1 MSLRFPRRP
10 TRRGDRRRVHLP
22 LPRLGL
28 FLAVPALIT
37 FICLLMVNGMV
48 NGQIEND
55 AFPHAHEGSNTSTHV
70 PATVSEGGPVMD
82 ASSRTP
88 HSVHIPANA
97 VVLTFDD
104 GPDPRWTP
112 AVLEVLRRHNV
123 PATFFVVGSE
133 AARYPWLLQ
142 DIRAAGSE
150 VGLHTFTHPDLST
163 SSRMRVDR
171 ELTETQLVVNGA
183 TGETSYLIRP
193 PFSSTAGA
201 VDDLDLASF
210 QLTESMGYMTV
221 LSDVDSRDWQ
231 RPGVDA
237 IVRNSTPA
245 PGVGGVVLMHDAGGD
260 RSQTVAALDRLIPSL
275 QQQGFRFT
283 TPTVALGLPP
293 NNQPAP
299 LADRVLGQTVLAAVG
314 AAGTVVQVLT
324 WALVIVGVLI
334 LLRLALMLV
343 IAVRHKR
350 RRHRRGFSWG
360 PPVTEP
366 ASVIVPAYNE
376 SANIASTVRSLVAST
391 HPVEVIVVDDGSTD
405 GTADIVEALGL
416 PGVRVLRQINGGK
429 ASALNNG
436 IAHARHELVVMIDG
450 DTIFA
455 PDTIARL
462 VEPFADPTVGA
473 VAGNAKVANRRGLL
487 GRWQHIEYVMG
498 FNVDRRV
505 FDLGHCMPT
514 IPGAV
519 GAFRRTILLEVGGVS
534 EDTLAEDTD
543 LTMAVCRRGWWVVY
557 QEHARAWTE
566 APASLGQLWRQRYR
580 WSYGTMQ
587 SMWKHRHAVIER
599 GAAGRFGR
607 RGLGHLAIFQVLLP
621 LLSPLID
628 VFLIYGLVFLDPWT
642 TLALWGAVL
651 AVQFVAAL
659 IAFRLEREPVGV
671 LWALPLQQIV
681 YRQVMYAVLI
691 RSTITALAGIR
702 LGWQKLRRLGG
713 LDTLLARNAEET
725 EPAEQAPA
733 APGSVVEDPQPL
745 TDGAVLQRR

>member
-1 MSLRFPRRP
+1 
-10 TRRGDRRRVHLP
+10 
-22 LPRLGL
+22 
-28 FLAVPALIT
+28 
-37 FICLLMVNGMV
+37 MV

-55 AFPHAHEGSNTSTHV
+55 ALPHAHEGSDTSTHV

-82 ASSRTP
+82 ASSPTP
-88 HSVHIPANA
+88 HSVHIPANTI
-97 VVLTFDD
+97 VLTFDD

-112 AVLEVLRRHNV
+112 AVLEVLRRHHV
-123 PATFFVVGSE
+123 PGTFFVVGSE

-183 TGETSYLIRP
+183 TGESSYLIRP

-237 IVRNSTPA
+237 IVRNSTPP

-260 RSQTVAALDRLIPSL
+260 RSQTVAALDRLIPTL

-283 TPTVALGLPP
+283 TPTAALGLPP
-293 NNQPAP
+293 NNRPAP
-299 LADRVLGQTVLAAVG
+299 VADRVLGRTVLAAVG
-314 AAGTVVQVLT
+314 AAGAVVQVLT
-324 WALVIVGVLI
+324 WALLVVGVLI

-350 RRHRRGFSWG
+350 LRHRRGFSWG
-360 PPVTEP
+360 PPVAEP

-416 PGVRVLRQINGGK
+416 PGVRVLRQVNGGK
-429 ASALNNG
+429 ASALNHG

-473 VAGNAKVANRRGLL
+473 VAGNAKVANRRGLI

-519 GAFRRTILLEVGGVS
+519 GAFRREILVAVGGVS

-543 LTMAVCRRGWWVVY
+543 VTMAICRRGWWVVY

-587 SMWKHRHAVIER
+587 SMWKHRHAVVER

-607 RGLGHLAIFQVLLP
+607 RGLAHLAIFQVLLP

-651 AVQFVAAL
+651 AVQFVAAV
-659 IAFRLEREPVGV
+659 IAFRLEREPMGV

-691 RSTITALAGIR
+691 RSTISALAGIR

-713 LDTLLARNAEET
+713 LDTLLARNAAGT
-725 EPAEQAPA
+725 EPAEQAPP
-733 APGSVVEDPQPL
+733 APGSVVEDPEPL
-745 TDGAVLQRR
+745 TEGAVLQRR